1 MRAIGRSAARREG
14 PEKLCGLARYVDDV
28 TLPGCLHGVTLRST
42 IPFGT
47 IKSITFDPRF
57 AWGEFVIVTARDIP
71 AGGRNNVLLIEDDQ
85 PLLADTRVM
94 HAMEPIALIAHASR
108 ERAYEA
114 LRHVR
119 VEYEALEPVLSI
131 DDSLAVTQRLR
142 GEDNVFKHI
151 LIEKG
156 DVARGLRE
164 ADVVVEGE
172 YQVPHQEHAYI
183 ENNGVLAYV
192 EPDGTIVVMGSI
204 QCPFYVQK
212 ALKGVFGVTDDRVR
226 VIQTATGGG
235 FGGKEEYPNMI
246 AGHAA
251 LLALKAGRPVKI
263 IYDRHEDML
272 ATTKRH
278 PARVRHRT
286 GVMRDGTI
294 VAQDID
300 VVMDGGAYI
309 TLSPV
314 VLSRGAL
321 HATGTYA
328 APHARVRARAVATN
342 TSPNGA
348 FRGFG
353 APQTLFAAEL
363 HMEKIAATLGID
375 PVTLRLRNMVK
386 KGAVLATGQTLRESI
401 GAPAV
406 MKTCLARSEY
416 RRKAKEYARWNKG
429 RANPTWKGIGLA
441 LVHHGAGF
449 TGRGE
454 VMLAS
459 RAAVVLTRTGRIK
472 ALAASTEIGQ
482 GTTTMLAQVTADA
495 LGVPVDWV
503 DVETPDTWRVPNS
516 GPTVASRTA
525 MIVGGLLQRAA
536 TQLRERI
543 LGGAA
548 AADSAPRRGAAAKA
562 SARAMPAN
570 ASAGSGANGRGA
582 AKALSSAMPAT
593 RAALALLAA
602 RVCGDEAEL
611 RIEEQ
616 YQKPPEV
623 IWDDDTYRGDAY
635 AVYSYAAAAVDL
647 EIDRRTF
654 EVTVHKVTTAQDIG
668 KAINPLLV
676 EGQIIGG
683 TAQGLGYALLENVV
697 YRQGAMANA
706 QLTNYIIPT
715 SLDMPPMDV
724 ILVEEPYS
732 RGPGGAKGI
741 GELPMDVPGPAVAA
755 AIFHATGLFIPE
767 LPILPEKIAAAHA
780 IGTNVTIGAHAN
792 GAHANGVRR

>member
-1 MRAIGRSAARREG
+1 MRAIGTSASRREG
-14 PEKLCGLARYVDDV
+14 PEKLCGLARYVDDM

-42 IPFGT
+42 IPYGN
-47 IKSITFDPRF
+47 IKSITFNPKFPWHDY
-57 AWGEFVIVTARDIP
+57 VIATAKDIP
-71 AGGRNNVLLIEDDQ
+71 ATGRNNVMLIEDDQ

-94 HAMEPIALIAHASR
+94 HPMEPIALIAHASR
-108 ERAYEA
+108 DRAYEA
-114 LRHVR
+114 LRHVK
-119 VEYEALEPVLSI
+119 VEYEKLDPVLTI
-131 DDSLAVTQRLR
+131 TDSLAMKRRLR
-142 GEDNVFKHI
+142 GEDNVFKNI

-156 DVARGLRE
+156 DVERGLRE
-164 ADVVVEGE
+164 ADVIVEGV
-172 YQVPHQEHAYI
+172 YHVPHQEHAYI

-192 EPDGTIVVMGSI
+192 EPDDTIVVMGSI

-212 ALKGVFGVTDDRVR
+212 ALKGMFGVTDDRVR
-226 VIQTATGGG
+226 VIQTTTGGG

-251 LLALKAGRPVKI
+251 LLAWKAKRPVKI
-263 IYDRHEDML
+263 VYDRHEDML

-300 VVMDGGAYI
+300 IVMDGGAYI

-375 PVTLRLRNMVK
+375 PVKLRQRNMVK

-406 MKTCLARSEY
+406 MKTCLERSDY
-416 RRKAKEYARWNKG
+416 QRKTKEYARWNE
-429 RANPTWKGIGLA
+429 NPRKLSWKGIGLA

-459 RAAVVLTRTGRIK
+459 RAAVVLTRAGRIK

-525 MIVGGLLQRAA
+525 MIVGGLLERAA
-536 TQLRERI
+536 TQLRKR
-543 LGGAA
+543 LG
-548 AADSAPRRGAAAKA
+548 KV
-562 SARAMPAN
+562 
-570 ASAGSGANGRGA
+570 
-582 AKALSSAMPAT
+582 PAT
-593 RAALALLAA
+593 RPALTKLAA
-602 RVCGDEAEL
+602 QLCGDEAEL
-611 RIEEQ
+611 RFEEQ
-616 YQKPPEV
+616 YQPPPEV
-623 IWDDDTYRGDAY
+623 VWDDASYRGDAY

-647 EIDRRTF
+647 EVDRRTF
-654 EVTVHKVTTAQDIG
+654 EVTVRKVTTAQDIG

-697 YRQGAMANA
+697 YRQGTMQNA

-724 ILVEEPYS
+724 VLVEEPYS

-767 LPILPEKIAAAHA
+767 LPILPEKIAEKIAASH
-780 IGTNVTIGAHAN
+780 GG
-792 GAHANGVRR
+792 RR

>member
-1 MRAIGRSAARREG
+1 MPAIGRSAARREG
-14 PEKLCGLARYVDDV
+14 PQKLCGLARYVDDYA
-28 TLPGCLHGVTLRST
+28 LPGCLHGVTLRSS

-47 IKSITFDPRF
+47 IRAITFDPTIP
-57 AWGEFVIVTARDIP
+57 WDEFVIATARDIP
-71 AGGRNNVLLIEDDQ
+71 GRNNVALIEDDQ

-94 HAMEPIALIAHASR
+94 HAMEPIALIAHEHR
-108 ERAYEA
+108 DRAYAA
-114 LRHVR
+114 LRHITVD
-119 VEYEALEPVLSI
+119 YEPLDPVLTI
-131 DDSLAVTQRLR
+131 EDALARKQLLR
-142 GEDNVFKHI
+142 GDNNIFKDIHI
-151 LIEKG
+151 DKG
-156 DVARGLRE
+156 DVDAGFASAE
-164 ADVVVEGE
+164 VIVEGE
-172 YQVPHQEHAYI
+172 YHVPHQEHAYI
-183 ENNGVLAYV
+183 ENNGIAAFV
-192 EPDGTIVVMGSI
+192 EPDGTIVVMGSL

-212 ALKGVFGVTDDRVR
+212 ALKGVFGVPDDRVR
-226 VIQTATGGG
+226 VVQTTTGGG

-251 LLALKAGRPVKI
+251 LLALKARRPVKM

-278 PARVRHRT
+278 PARVKHRT
-286 GVMRDGTI
+286 GVMRDGTL
-294 VAQDID
+294 VAQDIEI
-300 VVMDGGAYI
+300 VMDGGAYI

-321 HATGTYA
+321 HATGSYA
-328 APHARVRARAVATN
+328 CPNVRSRARAVATN
-342 TSPNGA
+342 TPPNGA

-363 HMEKIAATLGID
+363 QMEKIAAAIGAD
-375 PVTLRLRNMVK
+375 PVTLRTRNMFK
-386 KGAVLATGQTLRESI
+386 KGAILATGQTLRESI

-406 MKTCLARSEY
+406 MKTCLARSDY
-416 RRKAKEYARWNKG
+416 RKKVKEYARWNRDALQG
-429 RANPTWKGIGLA
+429 VWKGIGVA

-459 RAAVVLTRTGRIK
+459 RAAVVLTRDGRIK

-503 DVETPDTWRVPNS
+503 EVETPDTWKVPNS

-525 MIVGGLLQRAA
+525 MVVGGLLQRAA
-536 TQLRERI
+536 TQLRLRVEQF
-543 LGGAA
+543 GKMPSTPAA
-548 AADSAPRRGAAAKA
+548 FAKV
-562 SARAMPAN
+562 
-570 ASAGSGANGRGA
+570 
-582 AKALSSAMPAT
+582 
-593 RAALALLAA
+593 AA
-602 RVCGDEAEL
+602 RVCGSETEL

-616 YQKPPEV
+616 YQPPPEV
-623 IWDDDTYRGDAY
+623 QWDDEAYRGDAY

-647 EIDRRTF
+647 EVDKHTF
-654 EVTVHKVTTAQDIG
+654 EVTVRRVTTAQDIG

-697 YRQGAMANA
+697 YRQGVMQNA

-715 SLDMPPMDV
+715 TLDMPPMDV
-724 ILVEEPYS
+724 VLVEEPYS

-755 AIFHATGLFIPE
+755 AIFNATGLFIPE
-767 LPILPEKIAAAHA
+767 LPILPEKIAAAYAARA
-780 IGTNVTIGAHAN
+780 IEPMEAAS
-792 GAHANGVRR
+792 